1 MPVARALKWE
11 RCEARQERGRQ
22 ARRPVARLSQRL
34 LVLSGR
40 HGGNRLSAFLFGG
53 TSKKKGMA
61 EGSRRDAGYVQ
72 AAQPPP
78 HTRRRCCR
86 TGAGAAWLM
95 GLLLPLMCSITEH
108 SERRAPPVLRLRGGG
123 GVALAG
129 FTPGGVLNQGR
140 QRRLARA
147 ALRAV
152 ELHRTAIL
160 LRLRGGSARAGV
172 SPGEGIAGGEADTH
186 LTREFLAAAEFARK
200 MPGLPAEDKLVF
212 YGLYKQ
218 ATVGPCN
225 TSKPSCFA
233 WADIAKWQRW
243 QALKVCMSG

>member
-1 MPVARALKWE
+1 MRKH
-11 RCEARQERGRQ
+11 
-22 ARRPVARLSQRL
+22 RPAPQR
-34 LVLSGR
+34 
-40 HGGNRLSAFLFGG
+40 SAVPAPKRSAACG
-53 TSKKKGMA
+53 A
-61 EGSRRDAGYVQ
+61 PH
-72 AAQPPP
+72 AQPPP
-78 HTRRRCCR
+78 HTRHRCRR

-95 GLLLPLMCSITEH
+95 GLLLPLMCSITEQA
-108 SERRAPPVLRLRGGG
+108 ERREVLRMRGGG

-129 FTPGGVLNQGR
+129 FTPGGWLYQGR
-140 QRRLARA
+140 HLRLA

-152 ELHRTAIL
+152 EPHQTAML
-160 LRLRGGSARAGV
+160 LCLRGGSARAGV

-243 QALKVCMSG
+243 QALKVCMRG

>member
-1 MPVARALKWE
+1 
-11 RCEARQERGRQ
+11 
-22 ARRPVARLSQRL
+22 
-34 LVLSGR
+34 
-40 HGGNRLSAFLFGG
+40 
-53 TSKKKGMA
+53 MA
-61 EGSRRDAGYVQ
+61 EGRRGGRIPDAC
-72 AAQPPP
+72 APHAQPPL
-78 HTRRRCCR
+78 HTRRCCR
-86 TGAGAAWLM
+86 RTRAGAAWLM
-95 GLLLPLMCSITEH
+95 GLLLPLMCSITEQA
-108 SERRAPPVLRLRGGG
+108 ERREVLRQRGGG

-129 FTPGGVLNQGR
+129 FTPGGVLYQGR
-140 QRRLARA
+140 QRRLVRA
-147 ALRAV
+147 ALRAIAP
-152 ELHRTAIL
+152 HRTAML

-172 SPGEGIAGGEADTH
+172 SEGEGIAGGETDTH

>member
-1 MPVARALKWE
+1 MVGALPGALLCDSSAE
-11 RCEARQERGRQ
+11 FVVSMRQMTLWLMQAQTIGAADVRKNSRNIKLVSTEGRRG
-22 ARRPVARLSQRL
+22 
-34 LVLSGR
+34 G
-40 HGGNRLSAFLFGG
+40 
-53 TSKKKGMA
+53 
-61 EGSRRDAGYVQ
+61 RDAC
-72 AAQPPP
+72 APHAQPTP
-78 HTRRRCCR
+78 HTRRRGRR
-86 TGAGAAWLM
+86 TGAGVAWLM
-95 GLLLPLMCSITEH
+95 GLLLPLMCSTTVQA
-108 SERRAPPVLRLRGGG
+108 ERREVLRMRGRCC
-123 GVALAG
+123 VALAD
-129 FTPGGVLNQGR
+129 FTPGGLLYQGR